1 MLNIT
6 KGNPIPLRVILS
18 VDDSPF
24 SVANATNVSVTLQA
38 VHGIFVCQWR
48 HGEEDNELY
57 VDGAATL
64 PSGVYGLEVK
74 GKLNGIPWRTFTQC
88 VVKVTYATEQGD
100 NSPVVPSAD
109 IYDVKMEVQLYK
121 SASSDEKIA
130 EHNADEAAHPYIQG
144 LLDEK
149 VDKEDGKGLSTNDY
163 TDADK
168 TKLSG
173 LVNYDDTQVLQM
185 IADTNAHFADYYTK
199 AESYSATEVDTLLR
213 TQRQGQY
220 VVAATLPTPSEET
233 MFKIYLVPSQ
243 DAEQGNV
250 KDEYITLQDGG
261 TYAWEKIGSTSVD
274 LSGYSTTDE
283 MNAAITSA
291 LASYYTKTQA
301 DALLSGKQDTLTFDT
316 APTQGS
322 TNPVT
327 SGGVHTAL
335 TGKQDKV
342 QKVSLVFDID
352 SRQAH
357 ETKTLTPNTIAEV
370 TFVDYID
377 LGTAPPVSGY
387 KTEYCFTFDV
397 DSTVPTLTLPDDIVW
412 AEELELEANSHYV
425 VLISYEN
432 GGYYGDWK
440 SYPITVEP

>member
-1 MLNIT
+1 MNMLNIT
-6 KGNPIPLRVILS
+6 KGNPVPLKAILT
-18 VDDSPF
+18 VDDEPF
-24 SVANATNVSVTLQA
+24 GVVNATDISCSLQA
-38 VHGIFVCQWR
+38 MFGTFACEWQ

-88 VVKVTYATEQGD
+88 VLKVTYATEQGD
-100 NSPVVPSAD
+100 NSPVEPSAD

-144 LLDEK
+144 LLANK
-149 VDKEDGKGLSTNDY
+149 VDKEVGKGLSTNDY
-163 TDADK
+163 TNADK

-173 LVNYDDTQVLQM
+173 LSNYDDTQVRQM
-185 IADTNAHFADYYTK
+185 IADTNAHFANYYTK
-199 AESYSATEVDTLLR
+199 AKSYSSTEVDTLLR

-233 MFKIYLVPSQ
+233 RFKIYLVPSQ
-243 DAEQGNV
+243 DAEQGNI
-250 KDEYITLQDGG
+250 KDEYVTLQDGG
-261 TYAWEKIGSTSVD
+261 TYAWEKIGSTAVD

-283 MNAAITSA
+283 MNAAIASA
-291 LASYYTKTQA
+291 LTSYYTKTQT
-301 DALLSGKQDTLTFDT
+301 DTLLSGKQDKV
-316 APTQGS
+316 A
-322 TNPVT
+322 
-327 SGGVHTAL
+327 
-335 TGKQDKV
+335 KV
-342 QKVSLVFDID
+342 QMVFTADNP
-352 SRQAH
+352 QAH
-357 ETKTLTPNTIAEV
+357 EVKFLTPNTIAEV

-397 DSTVPTLTLPDDIVW
+397 GDTVPTLTLPSDIVW
-412 AEELELEANSHYV
+412 AEEITLEANTHYV

-432 GGYYGDWK
+432 GTYYGDWK